1 MERLNRIFICYSLL
15 SRITKTIERKKQRIF
30 QIALVNLMWLSQD
43 LVKQNISVG
52 NLTRINVLVK
62 LFIFQKEQNCP
73 FPPFFPLIVQ
83 LKIHG
88 KLNFAKI

>member
-1 MERLNRIFICYSLL
+1 
-15 SRITKTIERKKQRIF
+15 
-30 QIALVNLMWLSQD
+30 MWLSQD

-62 LFIFQKEQNCP
+62 LFIFQKEQNYP
-73 FPPFFPLIVQ
+73 FPPFFPLIIQ